1 MKKLFLFA
9 VLAMILA
16 GCGGSGESRV
26 VAVSQ
31 ASEELQSG
39 SPDEVADTAAA
50 VLLSLAEAKD
60 DAERRSEAI
69 GNELNECY
77 YVVGSIGTLKELGIL
92 ESGFDGKSKIAEAG
106 FDRSRFTKADKRTLR
121 EIATGSRKVK
131 ILTKQPVGSYTI
143 ADDGGGKKIVRI
155 ENPTLFW
162 EKTEFLVIEAK

>member
-9 VLAMILA
+9 VLAMILS

-50 VLLSLAEAKD
+50 VPLSLAEAKD

-92 ESGFDGKSKIAEAG
+92 ESG